1 MFVLVALFCMVASP
15 MVSDCHIVVTKEL
28 LIDRDKCVIQLKQIS
43 VVEARRGFKL
53 SSAQCHSVTGATI

>member
-1 MFVLVALFCMVASP
+1 

-53 SSAQCHSVTGATI
+53 SSAQCHLVRGATI